1 MADNYLEKRY
11 EEVFGSRGA
20 SASRGVTLSHPSL
33 EKLLH
38 RNRTCLRFDLTYTVH
53 TLQLDAIIAV
63 NAHIDAP
70 RPNTVSSHCGD
81 AWPRPDPSCS
91 VVDDSNSAPSHCV
104 AYEPRCAPSQSIA
117 SESNPGPSRC
127 VAPES
132 RRAPSHCVAS
142 EPRCAPSH
150 CVTLS
155 ELFHFRSVVKGEE
168 SAAVS
173 SVTGLNSALEAPS
186 CDFAPGTSLPLES
199 PSCGSA
205 PEAFIIVCGPS
216 STPGPDTLIALGMSL
231 QTMSLKAVDLGLGSL
246 IISDFDKAA
255 LKAAL
260 NLPSVPLAILAI
272 GKPLA
277 SK

>member
-11 EEVFGSRGA
+11 EEVFGSRAA

-38 RNRTCLRFDLTYTVH
+38 RNRTCLRFDPTYTIH

-70 RPNTVSSHCGD
+70 RPNPVSSHCGD
-81 AWPRPDPSCS
+81 AWSRPDPSCS
-91 VVDDSNSAPSHCV
+91 VVPDPAPI
-104 AYEPRCAPSQSIA
+104 PSQSIA
-117 SESNPGPSRC
+117 PESNSGPPRC

-132 RRAPSHCVAS
+132 RRAPSHCAAC

-186 CDFAPGTSLPLES
+186 CDSATGTSVPPES

-205 PEAFIIVCGPS
+205 PEAFIIVCGLS

-246 IISDFDKAA
+246 IISDFDKDA

>member
-11 EEVFGSRGA
+11 EEVFGSRAA

-38 RNRTCLRFDLTYTVH
+38 RNRTCLRFDPTYTVH

-70 RPNTVSSHCGD
+70 RPNPVSSHCGD
-81 AWPRPDPSCS
+81 AWSRPDPSCS
-91 VVDDSNSAPSHCV
+91 VVPDPAPI
-104 AYEPRCAPSQSIA
+104 PSQSIA
-117 SESNPGPSRC
+117 PESNPGPSRCIVPESNPGPSRC

-142 EPRCAPSH
+142 EPRCATSH

-173 SVTGLNSALEAPS
+173 SVTGLN
-186 CDFAPGTSLPLES
+186 FAPES
-199 PSCGSA
+199 PSCDSA

-255 LKAAL
+255 LKTAL

>member
-11 EEVFGSRGA
+11 EEVFGSRAA

-38 RNRTCLRFDLTYTVH
+38 RNRTCLRFDPTYTIH

-70 RPNTVSSHCGD
+70 RPDPVSSHCGD

-91 VVDDSNSAPSHCV
+91 VVDDSAPI
-104 AYEPRCAPSQSIA
+104 PSQSIA
-117 SESNPGPSRC
+117 PESNPGPSRC
-127 VAPES
+127 IAPES
-132 RRAPSHCVAS
+132 HRAPSHCVAS

-173 SVTGLNSALEAPS
+173 SVTGLN
-186 CDFAPGTSLPLES
+186 FAPES
-199 PSCGSA
+199 PSCDSA

-246 IISDFDKAA
+246 IISDFGKAA

>member
-11 EEVFGSRGA
+11 EEVFGSRAA

-38 RNRTCLRFDLTYTVH
+38 RNRTCLRFDPTYTIH

-70 RPNTVSSHCGD
+70 RPNPVSSHCGD

-91 VVDDSNSAPSHCV
+91 VVPDPNSAPSHCV
-104 AYEPRCAPSQSIA
+104 A
-117 SESNPGPSRC
+117 
-127 VAPES
+127 
-132 RRAPSHCVAS
+132 
-142 EPRCAPSH
+142 
-150 CVTLS
+150 LS

-186 CDFAPGTSLPLES
+186 CDSATGTSVPPES
-199 PSCGSA
+199 PSCGSATGISVPPESPSCDSAPGAPLPPEAPSCDSA

-272 GKPLA
+272 GNPPRFQIALPA
-277 SK
+277 NPNR